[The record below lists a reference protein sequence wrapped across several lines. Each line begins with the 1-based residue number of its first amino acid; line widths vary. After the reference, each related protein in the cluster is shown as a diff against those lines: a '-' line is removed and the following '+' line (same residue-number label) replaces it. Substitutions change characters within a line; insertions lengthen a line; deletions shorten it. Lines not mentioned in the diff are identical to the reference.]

1 MAEDSSPI
9 ASPGEL
15 PTASSTPMSRPRT
28 RVFRRAVGNVLL
40 GLGAFGLITT
50 VCFQV
55 GFKSTP
61 TAFLYL
67 ILIVLL
73 SRVGGFIP
81 AAVVSGIA
89 VACLNY
95 VFIPPEKRYGTPVH
109 AVELAAFLITALVTT
124 RLVSRATRGARLLE
138 ERARLLDLAHDA
150 VFVRDMDGRITYWN
164 RGAEDLYG
172 WTADEAV
179 GRVAHELLHTRFP
192 EPFADIT
199 AELLRT
205 GSWQGELVH
214 TTRDAKRVVV
224 ASRWAVE
231 RDESGTPVAFLVTTN
246 DITERKQAEDALR
259 KSEEKWRA
267 VFEHNPTMY
276 FMVDPAGTVA
286 SVNPFGAEQLGYTVE
301 ELVGRPVLN
310 VFLEADRQAARQNV
324 AACLEHPGQVMT
336 WELRRV
342 RKDGTMIWV
351 RETAKAMR
359 TAEGE
364 LAVLVVGEDITQQ
377 KRAEDELRASEARF
391 RTLVDHATDAFF
403 LHDERGIL
411 VDVNR
416 QACESLGYT
425 RDELIGMHPHV
436 IQPDADAIIERYL
449 RARKSGGI
457 TFETR
462 YRRKDGTTFPVE
474 VRTSLFFSE
483 DGRRFGISLVRDI
496 TDRKTAEQALRE
508 AQAALTHVTRV
519 TTLGE
524 VTASIAHELNQPLG
538 GIVNNANACL
548 GLLPSGHAEL
558 HDVREALADIVSD
571 AERASAIIE
580 RVQAVAKRSAPDRA
594 ALRLIDVVD
603 DVLAL
608 AAAEAVARR
617 VTIQKDVPPDL
628 PVVVGDRVQLQQV
641 LLNLV
646 VNAMD
651 AMGSVDERERC
662 LQIRGRLDTDD
673 GRRAVTIS
681 VDDCGIG
688 LQPEEMNRLFDAFY
702 TTKPHG
708 MGLGLAIS
716 RSIIEGHGGR
726 LWAESKR
733 DGGAIFS
740 FRLPAAEASA
750 AARPAE
756 AGSAALHHR
765 TPTQPKPDQSRSR
778 YVDRPVEGSARDVIG
793 PLPPA
798 TGESARPLLD
808 ERP

>member
-1 MAEDSSPI
+1 M
-9 ASPGEL
+9 
-15 PTASSTPMSRPRT
+15 TPRT
-28 RVFRRAVGNVLL
+28 RVFRRAVGHVLL

-50 VCFQV
+50 VRFQV

-81 AAVVSGIA
+81 AGVVSAIA

-95 VFIPPEKRYGTPVH
+95 VFIPPEKRYAPVP

-192 EPFADIT
+192 GPFADIT

-205 GSWQGELVH
+205 GSWQGEVVH
-214 TTRDAKRVVV
+214 TTRDANRVVV

-301 ELVGRPVLN
+301 ELVGRPVLD

-336 WELRRV
+336 WELRKV

-359 TAEGE
+359 TAESD
-364 LAVLVVGEDITQQ
+364 LAVLIVCEDITQR
-377 KRAEDELRASEARF
+377 KRAEEELRASEARF

-403 LHDERGIL
+403 LVDERGTIL
-411 VDVNR
+411 DVNR
-416 QACESLGYT
+416 QACDGLGYT
-425 RDELIGMHPHV
+425 RDELIGMTPRDFD
-436 IQPDADAIIERYL
+436 PDVPPGFINERFAKGEDIVTL
-449 RARKSGGI
+449 ESRH
-457 TFETR
+457 
-462 YRRKDGTTFPVE
+462 RRKDGALFPVE
-474 VRTSLFFSE
+474 VRSRAHYSA
-483 DGRRFGISLVRDI
+483 DGRRFAIALVQDI
-496 TDRKTAEQALRE
+496 TARKKAEQALRE
-508 AQAALTHVTRV
+508 AQAALTHVTRL

-538 GIVNNANACL
+538 AIVNNANACL
-548 GLLPSGHAEL
+548 GLLPSGHDEL

-580 RVQAVAKRSAPDRA
+580 RVRAVAKRSAPDRA

-688 LQPEEMNRLFDAFY
+688 LQPEETNRLFEVFY

-733 DGGAIFS
+733 DAGAIFS

-750 AARPAE
+750 AA
-756 AGSAALHHR
+756 
-765 TPTQPKPDQSRSR
+765 
-778 YVDRPVEGSARDVIG
+778 
-793 PLPPA
+793 
-798 TGESARPLLD
+798 
-808 ERP
+808 